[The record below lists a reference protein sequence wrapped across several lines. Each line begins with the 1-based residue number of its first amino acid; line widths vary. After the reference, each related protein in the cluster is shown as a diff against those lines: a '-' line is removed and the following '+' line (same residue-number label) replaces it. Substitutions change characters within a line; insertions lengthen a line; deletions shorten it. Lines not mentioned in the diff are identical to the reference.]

1 MNLATL
7 RKLPV
12 LLPLLF
18 AVAILLGL
26 SVAYAVKQSSPNTA
40 SGSSCDG
47 TCVALTEKGADP
59 DIVTVTT
66 GSFVQFN
73 SADGKKYSIALEHAA
88 AQHDDDSE
96 FHSNEFGKGEA
107 YRVQFKKDGSYT
119 FRDEFNPKV
128 RVTVIAYTEGKD
140 YKVD

>member
-1 MNLATL
+1 MNQAMFK
-7 RKLPV
+7 KLPFIV
-12 LLPLLF
+12 PVIFIAALLM
-18 AVAILLGL
+18 GL
-26 SVAYAVKQSSPNTA
+26 AVAYAVKQNAPNTA
-40 SGSSCDG
+40 SGASCDG

-59 DIVTVTT
+59 DIITVTA

-96 FHSNEFGKGEA
+96 FHSGEFSKGEA

-119 FRDEFNPKV
+119 FRDEYNPKV
-128 RVTVIAYTEGKD
+128 RVTVIVYTEGKD
-140 YKVD
+140 YKIN